1 MSISDLYRILDHTIY
16 VKICYNDQEISN
28 FIDDIPLRYMDKAI
42 QSMNVYIDDTY
53 GLTAVIRL

>member
-1 MSISDLYRILDHTIY
+1 MSISDLYRVLDRPIY
-16 VKICYNDQEISN
+16 VKICECDQEKSY
-28 FIDDIPLRYMDKAI
+28 FIDDIPLRYMDKPI